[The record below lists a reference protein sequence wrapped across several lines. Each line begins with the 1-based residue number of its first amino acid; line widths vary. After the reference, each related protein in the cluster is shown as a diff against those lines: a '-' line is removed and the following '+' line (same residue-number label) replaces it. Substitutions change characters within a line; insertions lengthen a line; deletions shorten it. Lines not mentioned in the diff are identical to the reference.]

1 VLSSDPSATIASDV
15 ELVPANCFAPLDLE
29 EIYGRQAHIEVDL
42 GCGDGSFLAALAG
55 AYPDRDFLGI
65 ERLLGRVRSACGKI
79 ERNGL
84 KNARVL
90 QFEISYALER
100 LLPENSV
107 TSFHLLFPDP
117 WPKRRHSPRRLV
129 SEKFLALL
137 HRALAANGTVRIATD
152 DTDYF
157 RQIARLVSQL
167 SLFAVISDAVL
178 ATAMSKFE
186 KQFTLDGVKI
196 HRLALRKISPVT

>member
-1 VLSSDPSATIASDV
+1 V
-15 ELVPANCFAPLDLE
+15 ELVPVNCFAPLDFE
-29 EIYGRQAHIEVDL
+29 EIYDRQAPVEIDL
-42 GCGDGSFLAALAG
+42 GCGEGSFLAALASEK
-55 AYPDRDFLGI
+55 PDRNFLGI
-65 ERLLGRVRSACGKI
+65 ERLVGRVRSACRKI
-79 ERNGL
+79 ARSGL

-90 QFEISYALER
+90 QFEISYAVER
-100 LLPENSV
+100 LLPARSV
-107 TSFHLLFPDP
+107 ASFHLMFPDP
-117 WPKRRHSPRRLV
+117 WPKRRHAPRRLV

-152 DTDYF
+152 DAEYY
-157 RQIARLVSQL
+157 RQVTRLVSES
-167 SLFAVISDAVL
+167 SLFAVVSEAVP